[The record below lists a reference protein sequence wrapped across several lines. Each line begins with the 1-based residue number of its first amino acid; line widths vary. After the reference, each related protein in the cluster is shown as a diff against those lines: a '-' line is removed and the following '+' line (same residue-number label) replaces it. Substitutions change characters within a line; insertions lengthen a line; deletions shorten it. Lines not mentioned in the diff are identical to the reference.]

1 MTVTKSREKRV
12 PEKGEGV
19 RPTVFYAVMV
29 KEPLVGMPG
38 AESVLV
44 PVMLVALVPHMIVAD
59 QVKVSPRSP
68 DGNVKVSS
76 WLFRGGL
83 VALVGATTST
93 VLVVVKA
100 ETPDP
105 SAPVT
110 WTCTNSV
117 SLFGFEIPN
126 FHTCWPDGDVLLSE
140 SLCLQLIWLKNG
152 FRQTLLGV
160 VFVGHTF
167 VGSGGVTLTCT
178 LSLCDR
184 LGLMLVPVTTTVY
197 RAWAAV
203 GAHTLS

>member
-1 MTVTKSREKRV
+1 
-12 PEKGEGV
+12 
-19 RPTVFYAVMV
+19 MV

-44 PVMLVALVPHMIVAD
+44 PVMVVGLVPHMMVAD
-59 QVKVSPRSP
+59 QVKVSPMSP
-68 DGNVKVSS
+68 GGKVKVRS

-105 SAPVT
+105 SDPVT

-117 SLFGFEIPN
+117 SLFGLLIPN
-126 FHTCWPDGDVLLSE
+126 FHCCTPPVLLTE
-140 SLCLQLIWLKNG
+140 SLCFQLIWVKNG

-160 VFVGHTF
+160 VLVGHMLV
-167 VGSGGVTLTCT
+167 VGGGVTLTCT

-184 LGLMLVPVTTTVY
+184 LGLILVPVTTTVY